1 MKNIKRWGSLLL
13 LAGVTVF
20 AVGRACSQ
28 ETYGPYH
35 VTGYNYTDRN
45 IAAFDIDDFGAGYSR
60 AHKIGGGGGI
70 TCCLDIPKHAKT
82 LHIKVALGLT
92 WEQFDKNLPNET
104 YETDIP
110 VPELANKHEGY
121 IEFHFLPGRKIEA
134 KWVDFP
140 TTPHIPS
147 ATS

>member
-1 MKNIKRWGSLLL
+1 
-13 LAGVTVF
+13 
-20 AVGRACSQ
+20 
-28 ETYGPYH
+28 
-35 VTGYNYTDRN
+35 
-45 IAAFDIDDFGAGYSR
+45 
-60 AHKIGGGGGI
+60 GGGGGGGEV
-70 TCCLDIPKHAKT
+70 CCLDIPKHAKT

-110 VPELANKHEGY
+110 VPELPNKHEGY

-140 TTPHIPS
+140 ATPHIPNGS
-147 ATS
+147 H